1 MLCVRYDVV
10 EKADVRLAAGG
21 KIPGKAEV
29 DPGKNGIHNITA
41 DVLAAHQHHGG
52 VGGEAPQQRLGHK
65 LNDQYYGNAVTAA
78 SMEDGTMNMALMIFS
93 TMPTA
98 AESIRPRWL
107 AMMVIMM
114 NAT

>member
-1 MLCVRYDVV
+1 MAAYFRVWAARSGLPAPRFWEDN
-10 EKADVRLAAGG
+10 AD
-21 KIPGKAEV
+21 
-29 DPGKNGIHNITA
+29 
-41 DVLAAHQHHGG
+41 
-52 VGGEAPQQRLGHK
+52 
-65 LNDQYYGNAVTAA
+65 TAA